1 MSNFRDNTDS
11 YLECEKK
18 WVYAVL
24 MIVGGFYG
32 AYTYVC
38 KGGVFCNAQT
48 GNVLLLAIKLG
59 QGQWGKALYYLVPIS
74 AYLMGAVVSE
84 VVPPPLKR
92 RFRIRWETVLVL
104 FEIVVVIIMGFIPQS
119 APVQICQVLVNFIGS
134 MQYNTFRQAQGVPMA
149 TTFCTN
155 HIRNLGIALVNT
167 AKNKEGYRQRVGAH
181 LLMLGCFCLGAV
193 VATVFCG
200 KIEDRAIWF
209 ALIPLI
215 VVFVDLLLADL
226 RADDKE
232 MAKVPNGH

>member
-1 MSNFRDNTDS
+1 MSNFRDSTNS

-24 MIVGGFYG
+24 MIVGGYFG
-32 AYTYVC
+32 AYTYVM

-59 QGQWGKALYYLVPIS
+59 EGQWGKALYYLVPIS

-84 VVPPPLKR
+84 VVPPPLKH
-92 RFRIRWETVLVL
+92 RFHIRWETVLVL
-104 FEIVVVIIMGFIPQS
+104 FEILVVIGMGFIPQS

-167 AKNKEGYRQRVGAH
+167 AKKREGYRQRVSAH
-181 LLMLGCFCLGAV
+181 FLMICCFCVGAV
-193 VATVFCG
+193 ASTVLCG
-200 KIEDRAIWF
+200 LFQERAIWF
-209 ALIPLI
+209 ALVPLT
-215 VVFVDLLLADL
+215 VVFVDLLLADR